1 MSDDSLEIRDLRDI
15 SSDIVFS
22 GMPKESRMLGM
33 KRAVAL
39 MLTAFLLLSALSVS
53 TMASDKAAASGSS
66 EAAYFDRLIETAPID
81 EAASDIGAEKE
92 VETVQEYEKGAGDGT
107 GALFGCETGAGDEAD
122 TIYESETGAGDE
134 TGALFGYGAGG
145 ESAGTDEEQDGL
157 TEIPAMAAAPEE
169 TGSGTEEENTADED
183 YVDDLTVEMAG
194 TAYDGGEMPVDGI
207 PADELYGEETGAE
220 DADAENSGSAEAFE
234 AEAGSEE
241 AGAEDADAENVDGGE
256 AFEAEPG
263 PEEAGADGTD
273 FDSIN
278 DPALYGDENTS
289 EDTAVAEE
297 EPDGSGETDAADQG
311 MESSESAAGE
321 EPDAEEP
328 TVGEESPGQADPE
341 ETDNG
346 VTDNEATDNEIT
358 DNEVTDNETV
368 YSSPEA
374 AGENYGSEAIAED
387 AAADSGTYSEETAA
401 APETGN
407 AADSADPAGPA
418 GGNLPEALSDQ
429 TQTGPDSEVTAASV
443 DQRAALT
450 AMSLSLTDQV
460 VMNIYVR
467 ADDSVDDDDYIE
479 FSYAGETLQ
488 KRVGDADLNRMT
500 LGGGEAFDVLTFA
513 LPLRMR
519 QMTDDVTFRMVVDGV
534 EGTPKTR
541 TVRSYADQI
550 LQGNFSEEQKEV
562 TRAMLNCG
570 SCAQEYFGY
579 NTDRPANAGIYGPGE
594 DPVRDWE
601 DPDLSSY
608 DYFLHQDSVLGFEFC
623 ETTLELQEDISL
635 ICYFRVGERH
645 FFDNFTNLFYHFSL
659 KGSDLDLTPGYDRD
673 KGMYYVRIP
682 HIMPYELDEM
692 FEIEVTSHIVD
703 SSKTIATL
711 RYSPLTYCRDMLA
724 SDSSSPEIKNL
735 CRSLYYYCNA
745 ANIMRGESSSA
756 QEK

>member
-1 MSDDSLEIRDLRDI
+1 MSNKEIISHPYPVSDKSLGMSDNLLEIRDLRDI

-22 GMPKESRMLGM
+22 GMPKERRMLGM

-66 EAAYFDRLIETAPID
+66 EAAYFDRLLETAPID
-81 EAASDIGAEKE
+81 EAASDIGADKE

-107 GALFGCETGAGDEAD
+107 GALFGCEAVAGDEAD

-134 TGALFGYGAGG
+134 TGALFGYGDGG
-145 ESAGTDEEQDGL
+145 ESVGTDEEQDAL
-157 TEIPAMAAAPEE
+157 AEIPAMAAAPEE
-169 TGSGTEEENTADED
+169 TGSEAEEENTAGED
-183 YVDDLTVEMAG
+183 YVDDLTGEMAG
-194 TAYDGGEMPVDGI
+194 TAYDGGEMPGGGI
-207 PADELYGEETGAE
+207 PADELYGKEPGAE
-220 DADAENSGSAEAFE
+220 NADAENAGGGEALE
-234 AEAGSEE
+234 AEPGPEE
-241 AGAEDADAENVDGGE
+241 AGAEDADAENAGGGE
-256 AFEAEPG
+256 ALEAEPG

-278 DPALYGDENTS
+278 DPALYGDDNTS
-289 EDTAVAEE
+289 EDTAVTEE
-297 EPDGSGETDAADQG
+297 DPDGSGETDAADQG
-311 MESSESAAGE
+311 MESSEPAAGE
-321 EPDAEEP
+321 EF
-328 TVGEESPGQADPE
+328 PGQADSE
-341 ETDNG
+341 ETDNE
-346 VTDNEATDNEIT
+346 VTDNEI
-358 DNEVTDNETV
+358 TDNETV

-374 AGENYGSEAIAED
+374 AGDNYGSDALTED
-387 AAADSGTYSEETAA
+387 AADSGTYSEEAAA

-407 AADSADPAGPA
+407 AADSADPAGPV
-418 GGNLPEALSDQ
+418 GGDLPEALSDQ
-429 TQTGPDSEVTAASV
+429 TQTGPDSEAGAALV

-467 ADDSVDDDDYIE
+467 ADDSVDEDDYIE

-500 LGGGEAFDVLTFA
+500 LGGGEAFDVLSFA

-579 NTDRPANAGIYGPGE
+579 NTDRPANAGIYEPGE

-608 DYFLHQDSVLGFEFC
+608 DYFLHQDSMLGFEFC

-635 ICYFRVGERH
+635 ICYFRVGEGH
-645 FFDNFTNLFYHFSL
+645 FFDNLTNWFYHFSL

-673 KGMYYVRIP
+673 KGMFYVRIP

-692 FEIEVTSHIVD
+692 FEIEVTSHIVGA
-703 SSKTIATL
+703 SKTVATL

>member
-1 MSDDSLEIRDLRDI
+1 
-15 SSDIVFS
+15 
-22 GMPKESRMLGM
+22 
-33 KRAVAL
+33 
-39 MLTAFLLLSALSVS
+39 
-53 TMASDKAAASGSS
+53 
-66 EAAYFDRLIETAPID
+66 
-81 EAASDIGAEKE
+81 
-92 VETVQEYEKGAGDGT
+92 
-107 GALFGCETGAGDEAD
+107 
-122 TIYESETGAGDE
+122 
-134 TGALFGYGAGG
+134 
-145 ESAGTDEEQDGL
+145 
-157 TEIPAMAAAPEE
+157 
-169 TGSGTEEENTADED
+169 
-183 YVDDLTVEMAG
+183 
-194 TAYDGGEMPVDGI
+194 
-207 PADELYGEETGAE
+207 
-220 DADAENSGSAEAFE
+220 
-234 AEAGSEE
+234 
-241 AGAEDADAENVDGGE
+241 
-256 AFEAEPG
+256 
-263 PEEAGADGTD
+263 
-273 FDSIN
+273 
-278 DPALYGDENTS
+278 
-289 EDTAVAEE
+289 
-297 EPDGSGETDAADQG
+297 
-311 MESSESAAGE
+311 
-321 EPDAEEP
+321 
-328 TVGEESPGQADPE
+328 
-341 ETDNG
+341 
-346 VTDNEATDNEIT
+346 
-358 DNEVTDNETV
+358 
-368 YSSPEA
+368 
-374 AGENYGSEAIAED
+374 
-387 AAADSGTYSEETAA
+387 
-401 APETGN
+401 
-407 AADSADPAGPA
+407 
-418 GGNLPEALSDQ
+418 
-429 TQTGPDSEVTAASV
+429 
-443 DQRAALT
+443 
-450 AMSLSLTDQV
+450 MSLSLTDQV

-467 ADDSVDDDDYIE
+467 ADDSVDEDDYIE

-608 DYFLHQDSVLGFEFC
+608 DYFLHQDSILGFEFC

-645 FFDNFTNLFYHFSL
+645 FFDNLTNWFYHFSL

-673 KGMYYVRIP
+673 RGMFYVRIP

-692 FEIEVTSHIVD
+692 FEIEVTSHILG